1 LETGRKK
8 LGDGKRLMKYTAI
21 LNGKERKIE
30 IQQIDTHTFHV
41 VVDKIPHEIDAR
53 ICSPDLI
60 SILIDDHSYDVSF
73 SYDKDH
79 YELNF
84 WNQYFDIQIL
94 DERKMRMRN
103 IRSNLARS
111 GPEIIKTSMPGK
123 VVKVLVKKGD
133 VVDPGTGII
142 IVEAMK
148 MENEFQCLNPGTVS
162 TIHVKAGQTV
172 ESDAVLVEIQPI
184 DSK

>member
-1 LETGRKK
+1 
-8 LGDGKRLMKYTAI
+8 MKYTAI
-21 LNGKERKIE
+21 LKGKERKIE
-30 IQQIDTHTFHV
+30 IQQRDVHTFHV
-41 VVDKIPHEIDAR
+41 VVDGIPHEIDAR

-60 SILIDDHSYDVSF
+60 SVLIDDHSYDVSF
-73 SYDKDH
+73 SNDKDH

-84 WNQYFDIQIL
+84 WNQYFNIQIL

-123 VVKVLVKKGD
+123 VVKILVEEGD
-133 VVDPGTGII
+133 VVESGTGII

-162 TIHVKAGQTV
+162 AIRVQPGQTV
-172 ESDAVLVEIQPI
+172 ESDALLVEIEPMP
-184 DSK
+184 KE